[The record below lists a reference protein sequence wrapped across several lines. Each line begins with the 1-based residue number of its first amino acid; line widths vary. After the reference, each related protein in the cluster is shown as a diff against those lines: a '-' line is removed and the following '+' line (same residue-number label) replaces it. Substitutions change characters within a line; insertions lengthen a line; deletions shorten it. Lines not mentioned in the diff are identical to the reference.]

1 MSAARMTDTARP
13 ALALLFALSAA
24 PAVAQPPAAEPAAPA
39 VGAVRELPVVSVSLA
54 VGSTDKET
62 KRAVYAPPPG
72 WYVRSH
78 RIVAANRTG
87 SVTYSVGTVPAGW
100 NWVSDERA
108 AASGKVNGAAGLQLP
123 NGLGAGGQV
132 AGAQES
138 AVAGRQVTA
147 ASHHVLVVDVTAKG
161 AGLWQGGGGVDLT
174 VFAEIVYLGK

>member
-1 MSAARMTDTARP
+1 MSAARMTDTARLIAVVVLGGLTAP
-13 ALALLFALSAA
+13 AR
-24 PAVAQPPAAEPAAPA
+24 PAVAAPPE

-78 RIVAANRTG
+78 RVVTANKSG

-100 NWVSDERA
+100 SWVSDERA
-108 AASGKVNGAAGLQLP
+108 AASGKVNGSAKLALP
-123 NGLGAGGQV
+123 NGLAGGGEV
-132 AGAQES
+132 AGSQES
-138 AVAGRQVTA
+138 AVAGRQVTT

-174 VFAEIVYLGK
+174 VYAEMVYLGR

>member
-1 MSAARMTDTARP
+1 MMSAARMTDTARLL
-13 ALALLFALSAA
+13 AVVLALGGLAA
-24 PAVAQPPAAEPAAPA
+24 PAQADPPE

-78 RIVAANRTG
+78 RVVTANRTG
-87 SVTYSVGTVPAGW
+87 SVAYSVGTVPAGW
-100 NWVSDERA
+100 AWVSDERA
-108 AASGKVNGAAGLQLP
+108 AASGKLDGSAGLQLP
-123 NGLGAGGQV
+123 HGLAAGGQV
-132 AGAQES
+132 AGSQGA
-138 AVAGRQVTA
+138 AVAGRQVTT

-174 VFAEIVYLGK
+174 VYAEMVYLGK